1 MRTSAPVVA
10 SHTRTALSHPL
21 LARNLPSGLHATPY
35 TFQRWPRSILG
46 AVLPAPSQSQLAW
59 SHSQLATVRP
69 SGLQATA
76 HTRPVCPESVSRT
89 RPLATS
95 QNLTVPFQLPLAR
108 VRPSGV
114 KASVN
119 TQSVCPMSIRTP
131 GSGCAPEKSHSRI
144 WVSKPPLASRLPS
157 GLQARAYTGPLW
169 PVSVRRCVPLW
180 ASKSWMTASAPLL
193 ASVRPS
199 GAKARRWM
207 LLVCQLVQSRAPL
220 SNSHSLM
227 APSQLAVASVPPSG
241 LKVRVATVLVCACQA
256 RCRSFPSSRQ
266 TRTSPSLLPAAQ
278 YCPLRLV
285 ATAQM
290 ASRAEVQTV
299 SSKVAPESFVSC
311 ISTPCRDAP
320 RMTSCDRFR
329 PRRCPR
335 SSRSSASRL
344 AGP

>member
-1 MRTSAPVVA
+1 MIRTHCPLSA
-10 SHTRTALSHPL
+10 SHTRKVPSSLPLSRLRLSGVKAKPCTPAECPCSTARYLLLS
-21 LARNLPSGLHATPY
+21 T
-35 TFQRWPRSILG
+35 
-46 AVLPAPSQSQLAW
+46 SQSQIVW

-95 QNLTVPFQLPLAR
+95 HHLTVPFQLPLAR

-119 TQSVCPMSIRTP
+119 TQSVCPTSIRMP
-131 GSGCAPEKSHSRI
+131 GPGCAPEKSHSRI

-169 PVSVRRCVPLW
+169 PESVRRCVPLW

-199 GAKARRWM
+199 GAKARRWI

-220 SNSHSLM
+220 SKSHSLI
-227 APSQLAVASVPPSG
+227 APSQLPVASVPSSG
-241 LKVRVATVLVCACQA
+241 LKARVATVLGCACQT
-256 RCRSFPSSRQ
+256 RCSSFPPSRH
-266 TRTSPSLLPAAQ
+266 TRTSPRRLPAAQ
-278 YCPLRLV
+278 YCPLLLV

-299 SSKVAPESFVSC
+299 SRKLAPASVVSC

-320 RMTSCDRFR
+320 RMASCDRFR
-329 PRRCPR
+329 PR
-335 SSRSSASRL
+335 
-344 AGP
+344 